1 MGSYID
7 NLVLM
12 LPLTWL
18 DMAALVLFAAVWAGY
33 QWYADYGGAAPPR
46 LGREMDRFVREWLT
60 RMAERDNRMVDVNVL
75 RNLARSS
82 QFFASTTMLILG
94 ALVALMGYAEKAASV
109 VAELPFTQQVSER
122 GWELK
127 IVLLLLI
134 FVYAF
139 FKFSWSIRQFSFSS
153 ILVGATK
160 KPTPHPEQYAVHIE
174 RTAVIVSFANRNF
187 NQGLR
192 AYYFGV
198 AALSWFLHPA
208 LMIVV
213 TLGVIYVLHQREF
226 RSRTLNVLLRKENGQ
241 ESRPGAPEDG
251 AALR

>member
-1 MGSYID
+1 MTSVDRIFA
-7 NLVLM
+7 M

-18 DMAALVLFAAVWAGY
+18 DAAALVLFAATWAGY
-33 QWYADYGGAAPPR
+33 QWYADHSDTARPR
-46 LGREMDRFVREWLT
+46 LSREMDRFMREWLT

-75 RNLARSS
+75 RNLTRSS

-109 VAELPFTQQVSER
+109 VADLPFTQQASER
-122 GWELK
+122 VWEFK
-127 IVLLLLI
+127 VLVLLLI

-139 FKFSWSIRQFSFSS
+139 FKFSWSMRQFGFCS

-160 KPTPHPEQYAVHIE
+160 KPTPTPEQYAVHIG
-174 RTAVIVSFANRNF
+174 RTAAIMSFANRNF

-198 AALSWFLHPA
+198 AALSWFLHPV
-208 LMIVV
+208 LMIAM
-213 TLGVIYVLHQREF
+213 TLGVLYVLYQREF
-226 RSRTLNVLLRKENGQ
+226 RSQTLELLQRE
-241 ESRPGAPEDG
+241 
-251 AALR
+251 